1 MCVIKCVFSGHLK
14 IILHELGVRQSG
26 WNKEVGRGQYSLGA
40 AGLVDCILLYFFF
53 VLFIWSTVTKL
64 FVPSSENFVFVWK
77 YLSVTPTEEPH

>member
-1 MCVIKCVFSGHLK
+1 MCVCVIKCVFSGHLK
-14 IILHELGVRQSG
+14 IILHELGVHQSG

-64 FVPSSENFVFVWK
+64 FVPSSENFVFVWIEI
-77 YLSVTPTEEPH
+77 SFCDTN